1 MMADVTIKPEK
12 FAQTVGEILKE
23 HRDLTDKALH
33 TAVDRTAKET
43 VSITK
48 RGAPVKTGRYKK
60 GWNSQKTTDNGRGGY
75 GRTVYNRKRYMIA
88 HLLQNGHGGPRP
100 ARAFPHIP
108 SDDETE
114 KLFMKEMERAMK

>member
-1 MMADVTIKPEK
+1 MKSI
-12 FAQTVGEILKE
+12 FAPPFKSSLWMSLPRGIISE
-23 HRDLTDKALH
+23 
-33 TAVDRTAKET
+33 
-43 VSITK
+43 VS
-48 RGAPVKTGRYKK
+48 RAASGPL
-60 GWNSQKTTDNGRGGY
+60 NSQKTTDNGRGGY

-114 KLFMKEMERAMK
+114 KLFMEEMERAMK